1 MAFNSSNS
9 WAPNEDATVIYA
21 EATWLQ
27 GELLSNIAY
36 GIELTLFTM
45 CFWILARE
53 TNRGN
58 YKRQLFMLTFIS
70 LIFILG
76 TVFMG
81 GQAKFT
87 QDAFIED
94 RNFPGGPSAFEQTM
108 FSITANE
115 ISVSAFVVGNWLM
128 DALLV
133 WRCTVIYK
141 DVGRLWVSVLLLLP
155 SLMLCTSIALG
166 ITLLVQ
172 TADSSPF
179 ADVNITLAY
188 YVMSLSLNV
197 IVTFLIVGRLLI
209 HRRQIAQAL
218 GPSHASSYT
227 NIAAILIESA
237 SLYTLFAI
245 MFLVPFGLSSSLANV
260 FLQTVSQV
268 QTVSSLLIIFRV
280 ATGRAWEEDTSVQLP
295 TISVGSIQIARSTD
309 IQFITSHTSM
319 TMDSTMSKPEN
330 EGGFP
335 LSLGT
340 HGRSDHEVLQFNY
353 PPAHVSPMCYDPR
366 L

>member
-1 MAFNSSNS
+1 MAFNSSNP
-9 WAPNEDATVIYA
+9 WAPNEDSALIYA

-155 SLMLCTSIALG
+155 SLMLCASIALG

-237 SLYTLFAI
+237 SLYTVFAI

-280 ATGRAWEEDTSVQLP
+280 ATGRAWAGDTSAQLP

-309 IQFITSHTSM
+309 IQFVTSHTSM
-319 TMDSTMSKPEN
+319 TMDSTMSKTEN
-330 EGGFP
+330 EGGIP

-353 PPAHVSPMCYDPR
+353 PPAHVSPMSYDPR

>member
-1 MAFNSSNS
+1 MFLNNLTVAFNSSNP
-9 WAPNEDATVIYA
+9 WAPNEDSALIYA

-133 WRCTVIYK
+133 CVTYIRQLALLIAQPCVSGVEMYRYLQ
-141 DVGRLWVSVLLLLP
+141 GRGQ
-155 SLMLCTSIALG
+155 ALG
-166 ITLLVQ
+166 IC
-172 TADSSPF
+172 AASSPQLD
-179 ADVNITLAY
+179 AMHVY
-188 YVMSLSLNV
+188 WC
-197 IVTFLIVGRLLI
+197 VGFI
-209 HRRQIAQAL
+209 
-218 GPSHASSYT
+218 GCSSPPLTY
-227 NIAAILIESA
+227 
-237 SLYTLFAI
+237 
-245 MFLVPFGLSSSLANV
+245 LV
-260 FLQTVSQV
+260 
-268 QTVSSLLIIFRV
+268 
-280 ATGRAWEEDTSVQLP
+280 
-295 TISVGSIQIARSTD
+295 STRN
-309 IQFITSHTSM
+309 S
-319 TMDSTMSKPEN
+319 
-330 EGGFP
+330 
-335 LSLGT
+335 
-340 HGRSDHEVLQFNY
+340 
-353 PPAHVSPMCYDPR
+353 PPRTDG
-366 L
+366 